1 MNRTSRL
8 RLHRALV
15 AVILFAAVGAW
26 TGCFRASKAAN
37 AGQNSAQSGNSNAAN
52 DNSNPANLA
61 QPEGS
66 GANGANGA
74 NGSSAQSAPAPPP
87 KPAPVQL
94 TVASGAMVPVRID
107 HYLSTKTARDGE
119 TFTGELYEP
128 LSASNGEVAF
138 PKGTSVIGTVV
149 ASKQKGRFKGA
160 GVLALRLDQ
169 IGAESVSTD
178 EYVLTAKGK
187 GKRTAA
193 FIGGGAGGGALIGA
207 LAGGGAGALIGG
219 LVGGGAG
226 TAGEAFTGNKPIVI
240 PAEARLHFRL
250 TAPVTAVVPQ

>member
-1 MNRTSRL
+1 MNRTSPL

-15 AVILFAAVGAW
+15 AVILLAAVCAW
-26 TGCFRASKAAN
+26 TGCYRASKAAN
-37 AGQNSAQSGNSNAAN
+37 AGQSSAQSGNSNPANNAAS

-61 QPEGS
+61 QPDGS
-66 GANGANGA
+66 GANGSN
-74 NGSSAQSAPAPPP
+74 AQNASAPPP

-94 TVASGAMVPVRID
+94 TVASGTMVPVRID
-107 HYLSTKTARDGE
+107 HYLSSKTARDGE
-119 TFTGELYEP
+119 PFTGELYEP
-128 LSASNGEVAF
+128 LNASDGEVAF
-138 PKGTSVIGTVV
+138 PKGTSVTGTVV

-160 GVLALRLDQ
+160 GILALRLNQ

-207 LAGGGAGALIGG
+207 LAGGGTGALIGG